1 MALKQVGIAALRSP
15 TGEFLPAVPI
25 MKEVPETSKVAE
37 ITNEELERLF
47 IERMKQ
53 YAHALDEQKKGVKT

>member
-25 MKEVPETSKVAE
+25 MKEVPEESKVAE

-47 IERMKQ
+47 IDRMKQ
-53 YAHALDEQKKGVKT
+53 YAHACEKIKRG